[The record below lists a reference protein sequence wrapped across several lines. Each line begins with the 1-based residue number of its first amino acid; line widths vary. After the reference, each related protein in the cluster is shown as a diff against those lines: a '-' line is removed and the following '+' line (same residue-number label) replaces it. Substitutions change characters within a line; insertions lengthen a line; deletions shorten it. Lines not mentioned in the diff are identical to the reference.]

1 MCWLGLNGLK
11 WSGRKFLLTSRTPTE
26 CSSPMGQFT
35 NENTE
40 VTEINNCF
48 LVWKCIENYSSEPVN
63 SEREPKVSVTQ
74 SGKNSADILNFHC
87 V

>member
-1 MCWLGLNGLK
+1 
-11 WSGRKFLLTSRTPTE
+11 
-26 CSSPMGQFT
+26 MGQFT

-74 SGKNSADILNFHC
+74 SGKNSAEILGFISQTTQNMRISQKSLR
-87 V
+87 